1 MVKRNDSNERKQA
14 EVDLDEEEEVV
25 QSKTKKSNLDKEN
38 INPSSQKRVT
48 RSQNK
53 K

>member
-14 EVDLDEEEEVV
+14 EVDLDEEEVV